1 MQRLILFRHAKAE
14 RRADSGEDFDRDL
27 TDRGRSDAAL
37 MGRLLAARGLSPDRV
52 LVSGARRTR
61 ATWSAM
67 AGAFPDAEVVIDDA
81 LYNAHAG
88 ALLSAAQTSDAAATV
103 MVIAHNPGLHEAS
116 MALLA
121 RGAAGAADLY
131 EVRSGMH
138 TATAGVFDLTT
149 GTARLEGW
157 LLARDHGG
165 GGGE

>member
-37 MGRLLAARGLSPDRV
+37 MGRLLAERGLSPDRV
-52 LVSGARRTR
+52 LVSGATRTR

-67 AGAFPDAEVVIDDA
+67 AGAFPAAEPVIDDA
-81 LYNAHAG
+81 LYNAPAS
-88 ALLSAAQTSDAAATV
+88 ALLAAAQAGPEVGTV

-121 RGAAGAADLY
+121 RGSAGAADLHA
-131 EVRSGMH
+131 VRSGMP
-138 TATAGVFDLTT
+138 TATAGVFDLSS
-149 GTARLEGW
+149 GSARLEGW